1 MLSLLDK
8 YKPTSLND
16 IIGNEEN
23 IKMIIEWL
31 NTYEEATGSLN
42 KNGLLKLNTK
52 GRKKKLV
59 STDEKDKLYSTR
71 TGNLIIMGA
80 HGCGKSTILNLI
92 LNDLNYDIIYINEIN
107 ANEEPLKI
115 YNALNFS
122 DKDKKKIIVI
132 DELDILTKNT
142 EKKYIEKILKNNN
155 YYRIVPIIIL
165 SNNTHKKI
173 LTSIKKITNIIEIN
187 NLSSIE
193 IRKFMVKICKN
204 ENINMNSILF
214 DKIIENEKFDIRK
227 ILLFLNGLKITYG
240 NIKITNEILIEYENI
255 IKKKD
260 ISENLFDVTKKIL
273 TTYDTT
279 ETQLEKCNTDTFGI
293 PLMIYE
299 NYHGYVNKTHYLKIL
314 ELFSYGEIMESYKFT
329 EQVWDFDEIIT
340 LINSV
345 IPSYYINKYNNKNFI
360 KLQYTKDPCNTTVRK
375 NKKKNKIKNTMENSI
390 ENEKT
395 YNVNS
400 IEEFIYNYEF

>member
-23 IKMIIEWL
+23 IKTIIEWL
-31 NTYEEATGSLN
+31 NTYEEATESLN

-92 LNDLNYDIIYINEIN
+92 LNSLNYDIIYINEIN
-107 ANEEPLKI
+107 PTDEPLKI

-122 DKDKKKIIVI
+122 DKERKKIIVI

-165 SNNTHKKI
+165 SNNAHKKI

-187 NLSSIE
+187 NLSSLE
-193 IRKFMVKICKN
+193 VRKYMLKICKN

-240 NIKITNEILIEYENI
+240 NMKITNEILNNYEII

-260 ISENLFDVTKKIL
+260 TSENLFDITKKIL
-273 TTYDTT
+273 TTYETT
-279 ETQLEKCNTDTFGI
+279 ELQLKKCNTDTFGI

-299 NYHGYVNKTHYLKIL
+299 NYHGCINKNHYLKIL
-314 ELFSYGEIMESYKFT
+314 ELFSYGEIVESYKFT

-375 NKKKNKIKNTMENSI
+375 NKRKNKIKNTMENSI

-400 IEEFIYNYEF
+400 IEEFIYNCDI

>member
-1 MLSLLDK
+1 MFSLLDK

-16 IIGNEEN
+16 IIGNEGN
-23 IKMIIEWL
+23 IKTIIEWL
-31 NTYEEATGSLN
+31 NTYEEATESLN

-52 GRKKKLV
+52 GRKKKLI

-107 ANEEPLKI
+107 PTDEPLKI

-122 DKDKKKIIVI
+122 DKERKKIIVI

-187 NLSSIE
+187 NLSSLE
-193 IRKFMVKICKN
+193 IRKYMLKICKN

-240 NIKITNEILIEYENI
+240 DMKITNEILSNYEI
-255 IKKKD
+255 IMKKKD
-260 ISENLFDVTKKIL
+260 TSENLFDITKKIL
-273 TTYDTT
+273 TTYETT
-279 ETQLEKCNTDTFGI
+279 ELQLKKCNTDTFGI

-299 NYHGYVNKTHYLKIL
+299 NYHGCINKNHYLKIL
-314 ELFSYGEIMESYKFT
+314 ELFSYGEIVESYKFT

-375 NKKKNKIKNTMENSI
+375 NKRKNKIKNTMENSI

-400 IEEFIYNYEF
+400 IEEFIYNCDV

>member
-23 IKMIIEWL
+23 IKTIIEWL
-31 NTYEEATGSLN
+31 NTYEEATESLN

-92 LNDLNYDIIYINEIN
+92 LNGLNYDIIYINEIN
-107 ANEEPLKI
+107 PTDEPLKI

-122 DKDKKKIIVI
+122 DKERKKIIVI

-165 SNNTHKKI
+165 SNNAHKKI

-187 NLSSIE
+187 NLSSLE
-193 IRKFMVKICKN
+193 VRKYMLKICKN

-240 NIKITNEILIEYENI
+240 DMKITNEILNNYEII

-260 ISENLFDVTKKIL
+260 TSENLFDITKKIL
-273 TTYDTT
+273 TTYETT
-279 ETQLEKCNTDTFGI
+279 ELQLKKCNTDTFGI

-299 NYHGYVNKTHYLKIL
+299 NYHGCINKNHYLKIL
-314 ELFSYGEIMESYKFT
+314 ELFSYGEIVESYKFT

-375 NKKKNKIKNTMENSI
+375 NKRKNKIKNTMENSI

-400 IEEFIYNYEF
+400 IEEFIYNCDI

>member
-1 MLSLLDK
+1 MFSLLDK

-23 IKMIIEWL
+23 IKTIIEWL
-31 NTYEEATGSLN
+31 NTYEEATESLN

-52 GRKKKLV
+52 GRKKKLI

-107 ANEEPLKI
+107 PTDEPLKI

-122 DKDKKKIIVI
+122 DKERKKIIVI

-187 NLSSIE
+187 NLSSLE
-193 IRKFMVKICKN
+193 IRKYMLKICKN

-240 NIKITNEILIEYENI
+240 DMKITNEILSNYEI
-255 IKKKD
+255 IMKKKD
-260 ISENLFDVTKKIL
+260 TSENLFDITKKIL
-273 TTYDTT
+273 TTYETT
-279 ETQLEKCNTDTFGI
+279 ELQLKKCNTDTFGI

-299 NYHGYVNKTHYLKIL
+299 NYHGCINKNHYLKIL
-314 ELFSYGEIMESYKFT
+314 ELFSYGEIVESYKFT

-375 NKKKNKIKNTMENSI
+375 NKRKNKIKNTMENSI

-400 IEEFIYNYEF
+400 IEEFIYNCDV

>member
-1 MLSLLDK
+1 MFSLLDK

-16 IIGNEEN
+16 IIGNEGN
-23 IKMIIEWL
+23 IKTIIEWL
-31 NTYEEATGSLN
+31 NTYEEATESLN

-52 GRKKKLV
+52 GRKKKLI

-107 ANEEPLKI
+107 PTDEPLKI

-122 DKDKKKIIVI
+122 DKERKKIIVI

-187 NLSSIE
+187 NLSSLE
-193 IRKFMVKICKN
+193 IRKYMLKICKN

-240 NIKITNEILIEYENI
+240 DMKITNEILSNYEI
-255 IKKKD
+255 IMKKKD
-260 ISENLFDVTKKIL
+260 TSENLFDITKKIL
-273 TTYDTT
+273 TTYETT
-279 ETQLEKCNTDTFGI
+279 ELQLKKC
-293 PLMIYE
+293 
-299 NYHGYVNKTHYLKIL
+299 LK
-314 ELFSYGEIMESYKFT
+314 
-329 EQVWDFDEIIT
+329 
-340 LINSV
+340 
-345 IPSYYINKYNNKNFI
+345 
-360 KLQYTKDPCNTTVRK
+360 
-375 NKKKNKIKNTMENSI
+375 
-390 ENEKT
+390 
-395 YNVNS
+395 
-400 IEEFIYNYEF
+400 

>member
-1 MLSLLDK
+1 MFSLLDK

-16 IIGNEEN
+16 IIGNEGN
-23 IKMIIEWL
+23 IKTIIEWL
-31 NTYEEATGSLN
+31 NTYEEATESLN

-52 GRKKKLV
+52 GRKKKLI

-107 ANEEPLKI
+107 PTDEPLKI

-122 DKDKKKIIVI
+122 DKERKKIIVI

-155 YYRIVPIIIL
+155 YNIIVPIIIL

-187 NLSSIE
+187 NLSSLE
-193 IRKFMVKICKN
+193 IRKYMLKICKN

-240 NIKITNEILIEYENI
+240 DMKITNEILSNYEI
-255 IKKKD
+255 IMKKKD
-260 ISENLFDVTKKIL
+260 TSENLFDITKKIL
-273 TTYDTT
+273 TTYETT
-279 ETQLEKCNTDTFGI
+279 ELQLKKCNTDTFGI

-299 NYHGYVNKTHYLKIL
+299 NYHGCINKNHYLKIL
-314 ELFSYGEIMESYKFT
+314 ELFSYGEIVESYKFT

-375 NKKKNKIKNTMENSI
+375 NKRKNKIKNTMENSI

-400 IEEFIYNYEF
+400 IEEFIYNCDV